1 MVQPSNAGDAGSIPC
16 RGAKVPQ
23 ATGQL
28 NLSVATTEP
37 APQLE
42 KPTRHN
48 QREACDEEPACRN
61 EDPMQPKRKRG
72 VGGGI

>member
-48 QREACDEEPACRN
+48 
-61 EDPMQPKRKRG
+61 
-72 VGGGI
+72 